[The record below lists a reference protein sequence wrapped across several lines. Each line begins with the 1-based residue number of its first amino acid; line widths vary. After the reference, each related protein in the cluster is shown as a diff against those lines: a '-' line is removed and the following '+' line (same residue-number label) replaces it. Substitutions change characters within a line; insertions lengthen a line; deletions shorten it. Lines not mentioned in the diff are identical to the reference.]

1 MSLLFKT
8 RNGKKTAEMKSIG
21 LIKIIILMALV
32 EESVFLIRITVVI
45 CSLNIQR
52 DVGKKIENFND
63 FFIN

>member
-1 MSLLFKT
+1 
-8 RNGKKTAEMKSIG
+8 MKSIG

-45 CSLNIQR
+45 SSLNIQR
-52 DVGKKIENFND
+52 DVGKKIENFNK